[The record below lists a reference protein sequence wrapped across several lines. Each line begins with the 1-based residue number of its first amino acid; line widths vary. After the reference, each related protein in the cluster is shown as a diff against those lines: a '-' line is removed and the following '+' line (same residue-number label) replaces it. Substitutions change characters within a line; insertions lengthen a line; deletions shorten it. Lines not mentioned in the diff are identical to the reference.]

1 MTRNDIAAAIEDV
14 RPEIADGLH
23 LPRLAVVTAIPNPPT
38 GGERSTHP
46 APRYAVDLRLL
57 DERLHTDTAMPEL
70 RGVPVC
76 LAAAGAARG
85 IAALPQP
92 GTVVEVA
99 FAYGQLHLPFVR
111 AALPYELALPT
122 IGADTMRLQHDAANY
137 IQVDAAGWQRT
148 SDTAIADTAPAVSV
162 NADTA
167 ARTATASISDVAP
180 VLWFGSAA
188 TNLLQLIVDH
198 LTIIEGQLNLLATH
212 THSFSGTGPP
222 QETGLISAAATAV
235 GALKTTLQ
243 AITKPSP

>member
-1 MTRNDIAAAIEDV
+1 MTRHDIAAALEDIH
-14 RPEIADGLH
+14 PELAEGLN
-23 LPRLAVVTAIPNPPT
+23 LPRLGVVTAIPNPPT
-38 GGERSTHP
+38 GGETSTHP

-137 IQVDAAGWQRT
+137 LQVDAAGWQRV
-148 SDTAIADTAPAVSV
+148 SDTAIADTAPAVSRV
-162 NADTA
+162 AST
-167 ARTATASISDVAP
+167 SISDTAP
-180 VLWFGSAA
+180 QVWVGSDTLNVLQVIIDQMTSLISA
-188 TNLLQLIVDH
+188 
-198 LTIIEGQLNLLATH
+198 LNALVTH
-212 THSFSGTGPP
+212 THPGVPASTSYPAWADA
-222 QETGLISAAATAV
+222 SAALS
-235 GALKTTLQ
+235 ALKAALQ